1 MISNYIT
8 YMLQNKNTKIIFS
21 RKKTSLNIFNSLY
34 KKNTQIYFKMK
45 IQEILLVKNRKK
57 N

>member
-1 MISNYIT
+1 
-8 YMLQNKNTKIIFS
+8 MLQNKNTKIIFS

>member
-8 YMLQNKNTKIIFS
+8 YMLQNKNTKIIF
-21 RKKTSLNIFNSLY
+21 KKTSLNIFNSLY